1 MPTPISS
8 TEYGANGYIG
18 NWLCD
23 GQGSFETPPT
33 LTLNF
38 TKSFPELIPG
48 ITVTWSTAYNEWAEV
63 FQVEAYHGERL
74 LFFKTVENDGPV
86 SVVAGDISGYDK
98 IVIRILK
105 WCRPYRRARVEEIFL
120 GVVKAYGK
128 EELMSYS
135 ASMAADPLSASLPKS
150 EISFSISNVNGEY
163 NPDNPQGAE
172 KYLMERQE
180 VTVQYGYKL
189 EEGVEWVPGGTY
201 YLSKWETPQN
211 GITASFTARDALEFL
226 NDTYTG
232 PTEGTLLDI
241 AGACF
246 QQANLPVM
254 QDGSSRWA
262 VDSSL
267 AETTVPAN
275 LDLSK
280 NTISQVLQ
288 YVANA
293 GCCVFYQD
301 RAGKVRIEPLRAV
314 MSDYSIDRFNSYE
327 NSEISL
333 SKPLKAVNINN
344 GQYVWTV
351 GRAGETQPLSN
362 PLISQQHAPAV
373 AAWVAEYLQNR
384 RTLTGSFRADPRLD
398 PLDLVENENQF
409 AKSSV
414 LVTEVKFTYNGAFR
428 GSYKGRSVNTAR
440 AYFYYAGDLYAGEV

>member
-1 MPTPISS
+1 MPTPLAA

-18 NWLCD
+18 AWLCD
-23 GQGSFETPPT
+23 EQGIFETPPT
-33 LTLNF
+33 LALNF

-48 ITVTWSTAYNEWAEV
+48 ITITWSATYHEWAEA

-74 LFFKTVENDGPV
+74 LFFKTMENSGPV

-98 IVIRILK
+98 FVIRILK
-105 WCRPYRRARVEEIFL
+105 WCRPYRRARVESIFL
-120 GVVKAYGK
+120 GVIKTYGK
-128 EELMSYS
+128 EVLMSFS
-135 ASMAADPLSASLPKS
+135 ASMAVDPLSAALPKS

-189 EEGVEWVPGGTY
+189 DGETEWIPGGTY

-226 NDTYTG
+226 NDIYTG
-232 PTEGTLLDI
+232 PAVGTLLSI
-241 AGACF
+241 TEACF
-246 QQANLPVM
+246 QQADLPVM
-254 QDGSSRWA
+254 QDGSPRWEA
-262 VDSSL
+262 DSSL
-267 AETTVPAN
+267 GEIGVPEN
-275 LDLSK
+275 VDLSK
-280 NTISQVLQ
+280 QTIAQVLQ

-293 GCCVFYQD
+293 GCCVFYQGRD
-301 RAGKVRIEPLRAV
+301 GKVRIKPLQALL
-314 MSDYSIDRFNSYE
+314 SDYSIDRFNSYE

-333 SKPLKAVNINN
+333 SKPLKSVNINN
-344 GQYVWTV
+344 GQLLWTV

-362 PLISQQHAPAV
+362 PLVSQQHAPAV

-409 AKSSV
+409 AKSTV